1 MNAAITP
8 ADLKTEPKPSRW
20 RGLREHLGWVLS
32 LFLVGLGAKLWLIGR
47 SGTTL
52 PFWDA
57 WDAEAVWT
65 YIPWFEGHLSLPDL
79 FHPLNEHR
87 LFFTHLYCLA
97 LLLLNGQWDN
107 QLQMAAN
114 AIIHSG
120 TVAGLGWSMA
130 RLMGRKVWP
139 FIWPP
144 LALAL
149 ALPFAW
155 ENTLGGGLYTQFYF
169 LLVFSL
175 LMIWFMLLYPPW
187 SVGWW
192 VGVLA
197 GVSVLFT
204 AASGFLAGGAV
215 GGLTA
220 LELLKRPRT
229 WRKHLPTF
237 AVCGLIGIAGL
248 LLKADVPH
256 HKALQAHSPAEF
268 LIALGNNLAWPWIVV
283 PPYAAVNLFPLALL
297 GWIYLTSK
305 EEQLNAEK
313 VTLGIGAWVLL
324 QSMAA
329 AYARGA
335 GGGLPFWRYMDT
347 SSFIMITGCF
357 SLVLLLTRYRQR
369 LWFGTGR
376 LWLWRVGAA
385 GWALVCVAG
394 LWLLCDRALRLDIPE
409 REFFQ
414 RMQLKT
420 TREFLA
426 TDDVNVILHKPRN
439 YRLRPDSAQIEAELL
454 RNPIILQILPACVRK
469 PLNVIPDEAA
479 THGFTLHG
487 CMPPAR
493 NQPVEPWWG
502 SCAGTGSQA
511 PSVFESKPVQKSSF
525 PFLQFPVAGYLGEP
539 GVSMSIT
546 NSPSGK
552 AEAVRPSRLAENRW
566 VDAIVP
572 APAGEFKITA
582 RAESEA
588 KWLAFKEPRELG
600 RLSVWT
606 VRMVAAWKYFVI
618 VGIACL
624 CLSLALHR
632 EKSGLGTGVIPP
644 D

>member
-1 MNAAITP
+1 
-8 ADLKTEPKPSRW
+8 
-20 RGLREHLGWVLS
+20 
-32 LFLVGLGAKLWLIGR
+32 
-47 SGTTL
+47 
-52 PFWDA
+52 
-57 WDAEAVWT
+57 
-65 YIPWFEGHLSLPDL
+65 
-79 FHPLNEHR
+79 
-87 LFFTHLYCLA
+87 
-97 LLLLNGQWDN
+97 
-107 QLQMAAN
+107 
-114 AIIHSG
+114 
-120 TVAGLGWSMA
+120 
-130 RLMGRKVWP
+130 
-139 FIWPP
+139 
-144 LALAL
+144 
-149 ALPFAW
+149 
-155 ENTLGGGLYTQFYF
+155 
-169 LLVFSL
+169 
-175 LMIWFMLLYPPW
+175 
-187 SVGWW
+187 
-192 VGVLA
+192 
-197 GVSVLFT
+197 
-204 AASGFLAGGAV
+204 
-215 GGLTA
+215 
-220 LELLKRPRT
+220 
-229 WRKHLPTF
+229 
-237 AVCGLIGIAGL
+237 
-248 LLKADVPH
+248 
-256 HKALQAHSPAEF
+256 
-268 LIALGNNLAWPWIVV
+268 
-283 PPYAAVNLFPLALL
+283 
-297 GWIYLTSK
+297 
-305 EEQLNAEK
+305 
-313 VTLGIGAWVLL
+313 
-324 QSMAA
+324 
-329 AYARGA
+329 
-335 GGGLPFWRYMDT
+335 MDT